1 MAYRPRMLNSRGHA
15 GENPGG
21 APHGASDGAAE
32 PERTPAFEA
41 RHLAALVAV
50 AQTRSFRVAGVRLG
64 YVQSAVSRQ
73 IATLEEVAGT
83 RLVERASGTNEIG
96 LTPAGELLVRHAEA
110 LLARQA
116 AARADLDQLVAG
128 ETGAV
133 RIGVPQGVGHRLLRR
148 VLVEYR
154 RRRPLAHVLASEFP
168 TDAPLFE
175 LVEQGE
181 LDLALAGLPLA
192 PGPFEHCSLLRVRWV
207 LATPSHWSI
216 AQRGDALRIAD
227 LAGKPLVG
235 RHDPRS
241 GPPLEARLR
250 ADGHEPNVVFRTDL
264 DETVRALVGAGV
276 GAGLLPT
283 FGVDPRDA
291 AIVTRP
297 VEDLSLTQSVALLW
311 HRERVLSPA
320 AAELRAVVVETCGR
334 GPLAGTPAASSSS
347 EPLPPAAAQAARP

>member
-1 MAYRPRMLNSRGHA
+1 MPNSWGHA
-15 GENPGG
+15 GEIHVDGG
-21 APHGASDGAAE
+21 GGGE
-32 PERTPAFEA
+32 PERTPAFES

-50 AQTRSFRVAGVRLG
+50 AQTRSFRVAGERLG

-73 IATLEEVAGT
+73 IATLEDVAGT
-83 RLVERASGTNEIG
+83 RLVERAPGANEIG

-154 RRRPLAHVLASEFP
+154 RRRPLARVLASEFP

-175 LVEQGE
+175 LVEQGQ

-192 PGPFEHCSLLRVRWV
+192 PGPFEHRSLLRVRWV
-207 LATPSHWSI
+207 LATPSRWPL
-216 AQRGDALRIAD
+216 AQRGDALRLAD

-235 RHDPRS
+235 RHDERS
-241 GPPLEARLR
+241 APPLEAQLR
-250 ADGHEPNVVFRTDL
+250 AAGHEPNVVFRTDL
-264 DETVRALVGAGV
+264 DDTVRALVGAGV

-283 FGVDPRDA
+283 FGIDPHDA

-297 VEDLSLTQSVALLW
+297 LEDLSLTQSVALVW
-311 HRERVLSPA
+311 HRERVLCPA
-320 AAELRAVVVETCGR
+320 AAELRTVVCEVCGR
-334 GPLAGTPAASSSS
+334 GATATGAAHARAEAGSPAPASA
-347 EPLPPAAAQAARP
+347 PAAAQAARP

>member
-1 MAYRPRMLNSRGHA
+1 MSNSSGHA
-15 GENPGG
+15 GEIHP
-21 APHGASDGAAE
+21 DGSAE

-50 AQTRSFRVAGVRLG
+50 AQTRSFRVAGERLG

-83 RLVERASGTNEIG
+83 RLVERASGANEIG

-148 VLVEYR
+148 VLVEFR
-154 RRRPLAHVLASEFP
+154 RRRPRSRVLASEFP

-175 LVEQGE
+175 LVEQGQ
-181 LDLALAGLPLA
+181 LDLALASLPLA

-207 LATPSHWSI
+207 LAAPSHWPI
-216 AQRGDALRIAD
+216 AQRGDALRLAD

-235 RHDPRS
+235 RHDART
-241 GPPLEARLR
+241 GPPLEAQLR
-250 ADGHEPNVVFRTDL
+250 AAGHEPNVVFRTDL

-283 FGVDPRDA
+283 FGVDPHDA
-291 AIVTRP
+291 AIATRP
-297 VEDLSLTQSVALLW
+297 LEDLPLTQPVALVW
-311 HRERVLSPA
+311 HRERVLSPGADELRRVVQEACGRGGASAAPEPA
-320 AAELRAVVVETCGR
+320 AAEPPAPPE
-334 GPLAGTPAASSSS
+334 PAA
-347 EPLPPAAAQAARP
+347 AGVAQAARP